1 MRGMSKAILL
11 AVASAVMA
19 LPSVAAIALPSPAA
33 EAADAPKSAPRS
45 DQPRGS
51 CGQQYASGQQTVTLT
66 SGGLQRVLALY
77 VPSTYDGHH
86 RLPLVLTLHG
96 SQSDAVEQLVRS
108 EMPSNAERYGF
119 VVASPQGY
127 LPASPG
133 FRWNVPGVTLRPG
146 QPPDDEQFLSDAID
160 YLEANLCVDPR
171 RVYGTGYSGG
181 GRMISQ
187 YACDHADRLAAIAP
201 VAGLRAGY
209 PTTGPGGPVPD
220 PATCTPTRPVPVIAF
235 AGTADP
241 VNPYPGGGAPYW
253 QYGVPQ
259 ALARW
264 AEINGCR
271 RGPVT
276 TSVTAHVDR
285 ISYSACRRGAS
296 VLLYR
301 VAGGGHTWPGS
312 EAFIPLQSAL
322 GPVTFEIDATD
333 LMWRFFRHHVL
344 ARWQH

>member
-1 MRGMSKAILL
+1 M
-11 AVASAVMA
+11 
-19 LPSVAAIALPSPAA
+19 PSS
-33 EAADAPKSAPRS
+33 
-45 DQPRGS
+45 
-51 CGQQYASGQQTVTLT
+51 
-66 SGGLQRVLALY
+66 
-77 VPSTYDGHH
+77 YDGHH

-108 EMPSNAERYGF
+108 EMPSNAERYRLCRRVPPGIPAGVPRF
-119 VVASPQGY
+119 PLERAGRHVAPG
-127 LPASPG
+127 PA
-133 FRWNVPGVTLRPG
+133 
-146 QPPDDEQFLSDAID
+146 PDDEQFLSDAID
-160 YLEANLCVDPR
+160 YLEGTLLDAR

-209 PTTGPGGPVPD
+209 PTTVPGVFPD

-271 RGPVT
+271 RGP
-276 TSVTAHVDR
+276 
-285 ISYSACRRGAS
+285 
-296 VLLYR
+296 
-301 VAGGGHTWPGS
+301 
-312 EAFIPLQSAL
+312 
-322 GPVTFEIDATD
+322 
-333 LMWRFFRHHVL
+333 
-344 ARWQH
+344 